1 MLNTLSTIFCFLFR
15 FGIDTL
21 DSNGLVMFPCHV
33 SSLRIGSI
41 FLLLGRTALC
51 DGPPWNKVSSFV
63 CGAGLKANSIWHN
76 CCVELRLAGAHVE

>member
-1 MLNTLSTIFCFLFR
+1 MALSCFRATFLDCALVLF
-15 FGIDTL
+15 
-21 DSNGLVMFPCHV
+21 
-33 SSLRIGSI
+33 

-63 CGAGLKANSIWHN
+63 CGVGLKADSIWHN